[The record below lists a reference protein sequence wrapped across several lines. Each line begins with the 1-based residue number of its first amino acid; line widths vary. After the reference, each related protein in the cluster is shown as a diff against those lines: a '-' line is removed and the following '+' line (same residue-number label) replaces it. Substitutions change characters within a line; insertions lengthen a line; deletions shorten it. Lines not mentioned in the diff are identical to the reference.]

1 MKVMRKYILGLSIIL
16 SVVAFSPAQ
25 QVNPFLEPERA
36 NSRINASVQIAK
48 LLKDMGYNR
57 IAVVYM
63 ETSDLCALFSASLVA
78 SLKTLGVE
86 AYYVRGGE
94 GLEDRLKLLQ
104 PFHVYMAYF
113 GERPHE
119 EVQSQ
124 FNQDLKRVLKYK
136 EKPSLV
142 LQPSLLALG
151 FVSGILVDETLSSS
165 LENHPMLSFVFEE
178 GRAKP
183 ARVVIKDFEVKVSV
197 QEPKAPQKQQP
208 TRQRRR

>member
-1 MKVMRKYILGLSIIL
+1 MKKFILGLGFAL
-16 SVVAFSPAQ
+16 CFSPLSLAQ
-25 QVNPFLEPERA
+25 QVNPFLVPERA

-124 FNQDLKRVLKYK
+124 FNQDLKRVLRYQ

-142 LQPSLLALG
+142 LQPSLLGLG

-178 GRAKP
+178 GKAKP